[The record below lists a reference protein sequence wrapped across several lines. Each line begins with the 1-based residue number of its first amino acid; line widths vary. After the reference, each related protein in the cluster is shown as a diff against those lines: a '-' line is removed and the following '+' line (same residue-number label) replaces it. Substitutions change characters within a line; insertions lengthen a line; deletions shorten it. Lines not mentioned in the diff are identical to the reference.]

1 MDRSRRISNPDKYN
15 KDGTIKRSNHEP
27 WRHSENY
34 LKMGRMLKTLHRKR
48 HAYIV
53 GSHRQ
58 LCNKLLLDSKYFLV
72 EKMQFQALQKRAK
85 ETKREE
91 AVSEI
96 RQKNGSIR
104 RIQKFKRKKRFGKSI
119 SRRAPARFL
128 LELKQKAEAVGGGYA
143 EVDVSLEKVKKW
155 SWEQGQ

>member
-15 KDGTIKRSNHEP
+15 EDGTIKRSNHEP

-34 LKMGRMLKTLHRKR
+34 LKMSRMLKTLHRKR
-48 HAYIV
+48 HDYIV

-85 ETKREE
+85 ETKRQE
-91 AVSEI
+91 AVSEV
-96 RQKNGSIR
+96 RQKNGGIKL
-104 RIQKFKRKKRFGKSI
+104 IQKFKRKKRFGKSI
-119 SRRAPARFL
+119 SRRALSKVSAGI
-128 LELKQKAEAVGGGYA
+128 KAEGR
-143 EVDVSLEKVKKW
+143 S
-155 SWEQGQ
+155 SWRRLCRSRYKGV